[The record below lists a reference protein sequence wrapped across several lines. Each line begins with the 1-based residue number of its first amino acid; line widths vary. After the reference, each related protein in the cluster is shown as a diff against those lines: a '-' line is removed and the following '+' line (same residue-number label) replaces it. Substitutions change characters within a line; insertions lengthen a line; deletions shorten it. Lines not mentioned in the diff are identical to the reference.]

1 LNNLL
6 ENGNIKDTFVSLKI
20 LYYFIL
26 LNILG
31 KQVKMATKNVKRG
44 FDPDDEKIFSVENIA
59 KLKIVQEEIEW
70 LLDRGYKMKQVIEFT
85 GNHYLLSSRA
95 RTALQRTTSSTA
107 DYEKRRSTMLPLEC
121 AKEGCLNIDGFN
133 LIITLEVALSG
144 SPILLGKDGDYRDL
158 AGLRGTYRLIDKT
171 NDALNLIGKTLSE
184 LNVPMVKFYLDSPV
198 SNSGRL
204 KSKILELSEQWGIP
218 VEVELVPNVDTVLAG
233 KERIVTGDSII
244 LDVCKS
250 WFNLS
255 RKIIEDYIQDAWV
268 IDLG

>member
-1 LNNLL
+1 
-6 ENGNIKDTFVSLKI
+6 
-20 LYYFIL
+20 
-26 LNILG
+26 
-31 KQVKMATKNVKRG
+31 
-44 FDPDDEKIFSVENIA
+44 
-59 KLKIVQEEIEW
+59 
-70 LLDRGYKMKQVIEFT
+70 
-85 GNHYLLSSRA
+85 
-95 RTALQRTTSSTA
+95 
-107 DYEKRRSTMLPLEC
+107 
-121 AKEGCLNIDGFN
+121 
-133 LIITLEVALSG
+133 LEVALSG

>member
-1 LNNLL
+1 M
-6 ENGNIKDTFVSLKI
+6 S
-20 LYYFIL
+20 
-26 LNILG
+26 
-31 KQVKMATKNVKRG
+31 TKNVRRG
-44 FDPDDEKIFSVENIA
+44 YDPDDEKIFSNENIE
-59 KLKIVQEEIEW
+59 KLKIVQEEIQW

-95 RTALQRTTSSTA
+95 RTALQRTTSSMA
-107 DYEKRRSTMLPLEC
+107 DYEKRKSTMLLLEC
-121 AKEGCLNIDGFN
+121 AKDGCLNIDGFN
-133 LIITLEVALSG
+133 LIITLEVAMSG
-144 SPILLGKDGDYRDL
+144 SPILLGKDGVYRDL

-171 NDALNLIGKTLSE
+171 DAALNLIGKALNE

-204 KSKILELSEQWGIP
+204 KSKILELSDQWGIP
-218 VEVELVPNVDTVLAG
+218 IEIELVPNVDTILADM
-233 KERIVTGDSII
+233 ERVVTGDSII

-255 RKIIEDYIQDAWV
+255 RKIIEDYIKDAWV